1 MSTFSSVAATGAAV
15 AGAGTETGAGA
26 TTTGAA
32 TTGAGAAVAVEAG
45 VVEAAD
51 FLADFLGAV
60 AELDICIL
68 MFGEVFAVNKRGNDD
83 VNSVLESLNFVRIP
97 GEKVA
102 SGPSALVYFS
112 HGSYSFLS
120 NRKVE
125 CPNGTLNVRTLNPRN
140 WKENSVRMLQHTE
153 IIVEFIT
160 KSQCHLE

>member
-1 MSTFSSVAATGAAV
+1 V

-32 TTGAGAAVAVEAG
+32 TTGAGAATLAAVAG

-83 VNSVLESLNFVRIP
+83 VNSVSESLNFVRIP
-97 GEKVA
+97 GEKVTGG
-102 SGPSALVYFS
+102 SSALVYFS
-112 HGSYSFLS
+112 RSS
-120 NRKVE
+120 
-125 CPNGTLNVRTLNPRN
+125 
-140 WKENSVRMLQHTE
+140 HT
-153 IIVEFIT
+153 FFT
-160 KSQCHLE
+160 SGR

>member
-32 TTGAGAAVAVEAG
+32 TTGAGAAVAVAG

-83 VNSVLESLNFVRIP
+83 VNSVSESLNFVRIP